1 MPHPIENIMHSTMEE
16 LKSIVDVN
24 TIVGTP
30 IVAGEENVILPVSK
44 VSLGFISGGGEYA
57 VGTKAAT
64 DRSPIKKAGEV
75 LDKTDDRY
83 PFIGT
88 AVAGMSLTPMGFV
101 SMNKGNVKV
110 LPAQFESTLDRAVA
124 LIPEAI
130 ALIEGLVKKKGGNS
144 EA

>member
-30 IVAGEENVILPVSK
+30 IIAGEENVLLPVSK
-44 VSLGFISGGGEYA
+44 VSLGFISGGGEY
-57 VGTKAAT
+57 GTK
-64 DRSPIKKAGEV
+64 SMSEKNPIKKAGET
-75 LDKTDDRY
+75 LDKSEDRY
-83 PFIGT
+83 PFAGT
-88 AVAGMSLTPMGFV
+88 AIAGMSLTPMGFV
-101 SMNKGNVKV
+101 SMNKGSVKV

-130 ALIEGLVKKKGGNS
+130 NVLEGLLKKKGGKD